1 MEACEKMPLFLE
13 LIWAYLCIA
22 DNKGKDFLTI
32 GEGPTPGLDDTTSL
46 DLCGGKPTLK
56 KKSIAKSMELKE
68 KFDLCDIS
76 RIRNPKT
83 KRYTFRQKHVFGLI
97 QRHHDY
103 FCISNSMQVSVKKA
117 DVLASLLNDHLPI
130 TFSYRKNKE
139 SNRGTGFWKFN
150 NSLIEKKN
158 MLNRWKN
165 LLQIL

>member
-1 MEACEKMPLFLE
+1 
-13 LIWAYLCIA
+13 
-22 DNKGKDFLTI
+22 
-32 GEGPTPGLDDTTSL
+32 
-46 DLCGGKPTLK
+46 
-56 KKSIAKSMELKE
+56 MELKE

-103 FCISNSMQVSVKKA
+103 F

-158 MLNRWKN
+158 MLNR
-165 LLQIL
+165 